1 LGFAKEARIA
11 VGAGR
16 MKEGTGKM
24 VTIACQRTMIPMCTA
39 AMVSHLRPVADANLP
54 GAGSI
59 RTVAV
64 WTLLVMRSFSRFR
77 QVKEG

>member
-1 LGFAKEARIA
+1 
-11 VGAGR
+11 
-16 MKEGTGKM
+16 
-24 VTIACQRTMIPMCTA
+24 MIPMCTA